1 MDDCIF
7 CKIVR
12 KEAKTDIEVETKYSV
27 VFKSAFPK
35 APIHLLIV
43 SKKHAHDISEAEDE
57 YWLDVKKIALDL
69 AKKYEA
75 SGFRLV
81 NNFGKASEVK
91 HLHVHFLAEVGAER
105 EL

>member
-1 MDDCIF
+1 MEDCIF
-7 CKIVR
+7 CNIVS
-12 KEAKTDIEVETKYSV
+12 KKVKTDFELETKYST
-27 VFKSAFPK
+27 VFKSAYPR

-43 SKKHAHDISEAEDE
+43 SKKHKHDISEAEDE
-57 YWLDVKKIALDL
+57 YWLDVKRIALDL
-69 AKKYEA
+69 AKKYKV

-81 NNFGKASEVK
+81 NNFGKASEIK